1 MCGELE
7 YAYTSDKAMG
17 CWILHSNKICEL
29 FSCHDKREAWHRMN
43 VGWKSNILWNVK
55 KRFSSG
61 RQTLRCCWPTPSVLT
76 LEQLSV
82 NRPGGRAVKRF
93 LPAKPSTV
101 ETDTRGQVG
110 RVKLG
115 ACWQQEIEHRHF
127 LGQTST
133 WELVKDIHIPGTP
146 MEKEICNIWCY
157 FGFLAWPTTSM
168 FSIASRP
175 FG

>member
-1 MCGELE
+1 M
-7 YAYTSDKAMG
+7 
-17 CWILHSNKICEL
+17 
-29 FSCHDKREAWHRMN
+29 
-43 VGWKSNILWNVK
+43 
-55 KRFSSG
+55 
-61 RQTLRCCWPTPSVLT
+61 LT

-82 NRPGGRAVKRF
+82 NRPVGGVVKRF

-133 WELVKDIHIPGTP
+133 LKL
-146 MEKEICNIWCY
+146 EKRRPDDGDPSADRNLQNLILFLFPCLTHNFHVQHRFSAFWLRSKCSICSYQLNI
-157 FGFLAWPTTSM
+157 
-168 FSIASRP
+168 
-175 FG
+175 